1 MVIDMNYWGK
11 VFKNIVIVLITII
24 GIYLAFKL
32 AIFYMPFLIAFIL
45 SLMIE
50 PIVKLIMKKTKLKRK
65 TSSIIVF
72 IISFTIIIALIG
84 WGTTTIITE
93 ASKLLENLN
102 TYFDMAVNFVET
114 FISKI
119 DISKWNI
126 PESVMSTIQNSAME
140 FVGVIINFV
149 KNWLTSVLSFLTS
162 IPTIGIYTAIT
173 FLALYFICVDRI
185 YMLDQLEHHFPQQ
198 WVKTFAI
205 HLRKLVKSLGGY
217 LKAELILVLISFII
231 SLIGLYIFHIIGLN
245 VQYPLMAALLIG
257 FIDLL
262 PIFGS
267 GFVMLPWAVISACT
281 GDITLGVAIL
291 ILWAIMS
298 IVRQFIEPRIVSGQ
312 IGIHPIFTL
321 IAMYTG
327 YKFIGILGMIVGPI
341 ILIIIKNVF
350 ATLIDKGVFKTIFE
364 RSS

>member
-72 IISFTIIIALIG
+72 IISFTIIIALIV

-173 FLALYFICVDRI
+173 FLALYFICVDKV
-185 YMLDQLEHHFPQQ
+185 YMLDQLEHHLPKT
-198 WVKTFAI
+198 WVKKIGI
-205 HLRKLVKSLGGY
+205 HIRELIKTLGRY
-217 LKAELILVLISFII
+217 LKAQAILILISFVI
-231 SLIGLYIFHIIGLN
+231 SLIGLYIFHFMGWGIK
-245 VQYPLMAALLIG
+245 VPLIAALGIG
-257 FIDLL
+257 FVDAL

-267 GFVMLPWAVISACT
+267 GTVMLPWAVWCAVN
-281 GDITLGVAIL
+281 GNLKLAIGL
-291 ILWAIMS
+291 LVLWAIMS

-327 YKFIGILGMIVGPI
+327 FKILGVIGMLLGPI
-341 ILIIIKNVF
+341 ILIVLENIF
-350 ATLIDKGVFKTIFE
+350 ATMIDDGVFKSIFD
-364 RSS
+364 R

>member
-11 VFKNIVIVLITII
+11 VFKNIVIVLLTIA

-32 AIFYMPFLIAFIL
+32 AVFYMPFLIAFIL

-50 PIVKLIMKKTKLKRK
+50 PIIKLIMKKTKLKRK
-65 TSSIIVF
+65 TSAIIVF
-72 IISFTIIIALIG
+72 ILSFAIIIGLIV

-102 TYFDMAVNFVET
+102 VYFDKAVEFVET

-119 DISKWNI
+119 DLSKWNI
-126 PESVMSTIQNSAME
+126 PENVMNTIQSSAME

-149 KNWLTSVLSFLTS
+149 KEWLTSILSFLTS

-173 FLALYFICVDRI
+173 FLALYFMCVDRI

-198 WVKTFAI
+198 WIRTVGV
-205 HLRKLVKSLGGY
+205 HLRKLIKSLGGY

-267 GFVMLPWAVISACT
+267 GFLMLPWAVIAACT
-281 GDITLGVAIL
+281 GDITLGISIL
-291 ILWAIMS
+291 VLWAIMS
-298 IVRQFIEPRIVSGQ
+298 IVRQIVEPKIVSGQ

-327 YKFIGILGMIVGPI
+327 YKFIGVLGMIIGPI
-341 ILIIIKNVF
+341 VLIIIKNVF

-364 RSS
+364 RST

>member
-50 PIVKLIMKKTKLKRK
+50 PIVKLIK

-72 IISFTIIIALIG
+72 IISFTIIIALIV

-162 IPTIGIYTAIT
+162 IPTISS
-173 FLALYFICVDRI
+173 
-185 YMLDQLEHHFPQQ
+185 FPPP
-198 WVKTFAI
+198 K
-205 HLRKLVKSLGGY
+205 KLLTNWNGKS
-217 LKAELILVLISFII
+217 KMTS
-231 SLIGLYIFHIIGLN
+231 
-245 VQYPLMAALLIG
+245 P
-257 FIDLL
+257 
-262 PIFGS
+262 
-267 GFVMLPWAVISACT
+267 T
-281 GDITLGVAIL
+281 
-291 ILWAIMS
+291 
-298 IVRQFIEPRIVSGQ
+298 
-312 IGIHPIFTL
+312 
-321 IAMYTG
+321 
-327 YKFIGILGMIVGPI
+327 
-341 ILIIIKNVF
+341 
-350 ATLIDKGVFKTIFE
+350 
-364 RSS
+364 

>member
-72 IISFTIIIALIG
+72 IISFTIIIALIV

-173 FLALYFICVDRI
+173 F
-185 YMLDQLEHHFPQQ
+185 
-198 WVKTFAI
+198 
-205 HLRKLVKSLGGY
+205 
-217 LKAELILVLISFII
+217 
-231 SLIGLYIFHIIGLN
+231 
-245 VQYPLMAALLIG
+245 
-257 FIDLL
+257 
-262 PIFGS
+262 
-267 GFVMLPWAVISACT
+267 
-281 GDITLGVAIL
+281 
-291 ILWAIMS
+291 
-298 IVRQFIEPRIVSGQ
+298 
-312 IGIHPIFTL
+312 
-321 IAMYTG
+321 
-327 YKFIGILGMIVGPI
+327 
-341 ILIIIKNVF
+341 
-350 ATLIDKGVFKTIFE
+350 
-364 RSS
+364 